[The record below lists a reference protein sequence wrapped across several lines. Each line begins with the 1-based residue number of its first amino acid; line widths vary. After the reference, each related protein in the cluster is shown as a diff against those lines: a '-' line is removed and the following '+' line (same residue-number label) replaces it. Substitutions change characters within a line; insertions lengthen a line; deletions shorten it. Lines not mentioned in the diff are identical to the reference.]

1 MNNSKDSILTR
12 ISNSLQDIPL
22 TEKPEDVLVPRNYRV
37 KSDLSKSELL
47 ELFIERVTDY
57 KANVQ
62 IVNEDQVSQVI
73 AEVCQQKKIQK
84 VVVSESFQDSFKPKN
99 VQLYIDQI
107 SNPMA
112 HSELDDMDAVIT
124 TSALGV
130 AETGSIALDAGNGQG
145 RRALSLIPDIHICL
159 VRQADIVELIP
170 EAFQQLYE
178 QVANQGSPITLI
190 SGPSATSDIELNRVE
205 GVHGPRVLEVLVI
218 TDH

>member
-1 MNNSKDSILTR
+1 MNNSKDLILTR

-62 IVNEDQVSQVI
+62 IINEDQVSQVI

-112 HSELDDMDAVIT
+112 HSELDDMDAVVT

-159 VRQADIVELIP
+159 VRQANIVELIP